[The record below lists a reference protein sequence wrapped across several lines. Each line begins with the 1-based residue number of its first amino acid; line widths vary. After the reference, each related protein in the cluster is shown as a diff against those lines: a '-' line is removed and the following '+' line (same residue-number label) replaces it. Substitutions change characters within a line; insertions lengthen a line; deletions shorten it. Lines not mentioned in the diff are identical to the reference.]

1 MGKSK
6 KTNVK
11 MESST
16 EEVSSDQLLEIFTQ
30 TAKYHQRPIVVVTM
44 GIPGSGKST
53 VVKKIIEKNL
63 HKIIPSST
71 KYKFSDFVN
80 CNPDDW
86 EGDYRLFESLSC
98 APMVLIDK
106 MITPAINPFENRKH
120 LVYYSSLSQLGN
132 ELEYYLDNDLERNSI
147 ASNGHKY
154 ALKYHKTSN
163 RIDEILEV
171 IGK

>member
-1 MGKSK
+1 
-6 KTNVK
+6 
-11 MESST
+11 
-16 EEVSSDQLLEIFTQ
+16 
-30 TAKYHQRPIVVVTM
+30 
-44 GIPGSGKST
+44 
-53 VVKKIIEKNL
+53 
-63 HKIIPSST
+63 
-71 KYKFSDFVN
+71 
-80 CNPDDW
+80 
-86 EGDYRLFESLSC
+86 
-98 APMVLIDK
+98 

-171 IGK
+171 IENE